1 MAKREVTKRATMSDS
16 DAEKFLV
23 SYVKHHGWTAAEAN
37 RRIRHCAATR
47 WAALD
52 RWVKANQKP
61 VKKVKVAKKVVAKS
75 APHKKAA

>member
-16 DAEKFLV
+16 DAEKFLA
-23 SYVKHHGWTAAEAN
+23 SYVKHHGWTGAEAN

-61 VKKVKVAKKVVAKS
+61 VKKVKAVKKVV
-75 APHKKAA
+75 HKKAA